1 MLLLGGLLP
10 GSLSEDGPPDC
21 RTDRAQAAIR
31 CIWVRAVA
39 AGDKRS
45 KLSGG
50 REPREPDHEG
60 RNRDVVHGD
69 ELGEVPGCIKTQP
82 VPSGEGNEQKKG
94 AQEPQCEYA
103 RA

>member
-1 MLLLGGLLP
+1 MDVQLNTLYVVTRGA
-10 GSLSEDGPPDC
+10 
-21 RTDRAQAAIR
+21 T
-31 CIWVRAVA
+31 VRRDHLTLRVEALA
-39 AGDKRS
+39 
-45 KLSGG
+45 
-50 REPREPDHEG
+50 EPDHEG

-94 AQEPQCEYA
+94 AQEPQCENA